1 MFDGISSAA
10 YSYQRYAKA
19 LHASRPVLLYTD
31 AGVWVA
37 QQGSRHP
44 PGRNRV
50 GLFFA
55 LILPVCED
63 LGGNRSK
70 SRHAGIDQISD

>member
-1 MFDGISSAA
+1 MFDGISSAG

-19 LHASRPVLLYTD
+19 LHASRLVLLYAD

-37 QQGSRHP
+37 QQGFPTP

-55 LILPVCED
+55 LIFARL
-63 LGGNRSK
+63 
-70 SRHAGIDQISD
+70 